1 MVDAE
6 LCSDSPFR
14 THTRIPSA
22 VGVLPAHSSLVRM
35 SPGMPST
42 EASCPSGAAHLPMA
56 SYARMSR
63 TKPLT
68 LIWDNSEGSSMGPAE
83 GFLCN
88 YLAVQLRPLP
98 KPASLSP
105 RRCCSEHLRTH
116 HPHANLCIKSVSHGM
131 QCVRKK
137 ALKWGPG
144 AGSWPVA
151 GRGPISGGRQSTG
164 SLWHVAVTNF
174 HRR

>member
-14 THTRIPSA
+14 TDTRTPSA
-22 VGVLPAHSSLVRM
+22 VGVLPVHSSLVRM

-116 HPHANLCIKSVSHGM
+116 HPHANLYIKCFPWNAMYEEEGSKM
-131 QCVRKK
+131 
-137 ALKWGPG
+137 
-144 AGSWPVA
+144 GSWSWIVA
-151 GRGPISGGRQSTG
+151 SCWQGAHQ
-164 SLWHVAVTNF
+164 W
-174 HRR
+174 